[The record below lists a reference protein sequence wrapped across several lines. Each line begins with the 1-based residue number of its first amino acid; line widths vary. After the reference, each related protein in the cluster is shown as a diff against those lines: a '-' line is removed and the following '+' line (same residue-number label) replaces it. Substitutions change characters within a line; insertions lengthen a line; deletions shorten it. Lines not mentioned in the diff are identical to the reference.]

1 MREDERNSIHT
12 VQIRARMFMFKS
24 CFGSVLRRLNNG
36 DMGKYISEIPK
47 LDTTYTKFSP
57 VSTSYLQQSLHIS
70 EYIL

>member
-36 DMGKYISEIPK
+36 DMGTYISEIPK
-47 LDTTYTKFSP
+47 LDTTYTKFS
-57 VSTSYLQQSLHIS
+57 VRASYLQQSLHIS